1 VDWKPYRVVRIDI
14 GYKPQLIKA
23 TKWGYIATS
32 EGETTTLLNFMDT
45 QCNYVGGF
53 VVTGLVKAIACF
65 SDHILIISLKTPINS
80 SDASIAKILIFDLKQ
95 LDLDLVF

>member
-1 VDWKPYRVVRIDI
+1 MRVDI

-23 TKWGYIATS
+23 TKWGYIATC

-45 QCNYVGGF
+45 QCNYVGGS
-53 VVTGLVKAIACF
+53 VVTGLVRAIACF
-65 SDHILIISLKTPINS
+65 NEHILIISVKTLITS
-80 SDASIAKILIFDLKQ
+80 SDTSIAKILILDLKQ